1 MKTRK
6 IIAFLLLSVM
16 AIACRLKQDQV
27 TKIRENNVDVII
39 NHLEP
44 YHLKGEPGRLK
55 LEKIFIITLVQNKF

>member
-1 MKTRK
+1 
-6 IIAFLLLSVM
+6 M

-27 TKIRENNVDVII
+27 TKIQENNVDVII